1 MCKLF
6 LGILYWSAGLVSY
19 KGNIEV
25 LNACCK
31 NLEMESTHRHT
42 PCSELGLAGEKRSLA
57 GSPLAGLW
65 FDEYVFLPCALVSVY
80 SFSHLKR
87 EISSVDSESYDTFK
101 LYFRNFVCFDFIWKA
116 EKWQISDA
124 NHWFTPQMPTRARH
138 AECSLTLPYDRVL
151 QASPGVSLRVHM
163 SQKLELGVE

>member
-6 LGILYWSAGLVSY
+6 LGILYWSAGLVFY

-57 GSPLAGLW
+57 GSPLVGLW

-101 LYFRNFVCFDFIWKA
+101 LYFKNFVRFDFIWKA
-116 EKWQISDA
+116 EKWQTSGLLPKC
-124 NHWFTPQMPTRARH
+124 PQEPGMQNAVWPSHMTGSFRH
-138 AECSLTLPYDRVL
+138 HLVSPWGCT
-151 QASPGVSLRVHM
+151 QAK
-163 SQKLELGVE
+163 KLELGVE